1 MDTTVVAATAI
12 GAMAGLIGGLGGP
25 VITASIQRS
34 NERSR
39 QRERAAEVLGSAGLL
54 LAELNPGSML
64 MPIYLAPVLQSSEQ
78 EAIDEALAK
87 LAKLDQRVSVV
98 RENLSTLAGW
108 WSTATGSD
116 LAEQLQAAIFEI
128 RRLDG
133 LLIEDLRVHDVTGP
147 SRASVQGLEGRELT
161 GEPAPCRDPW
171 GRRATA
177 AEAPAVTA
185 AEAPASS
192 ASRVMDGLSVNGMGM
207 APTLAFR
214 LKGAG
219 YPSKA
224 SSLRSCLRHP

>member
-39 QRERAAEVLGSAGLL
+39 LRERAAEVLGSAGLL

-78 EAIDEALAK
+78 DAKDDALAK

-133 LLIEDLRVHDVTGP
+133 LLIENIRVHDVTPELRDRAFEVWKDANSLANQLRAEIRGDAGP
-147 SRASVQGLEGRELT
+147 PPPKLLPSPPPKLLLPARPESWT
-161 GEPAPCRDPW
+161 G
-171 GRRATA
+171 
-177 AEAPAVTA
+177 
-185 AEAPASS
+185 S
-192 ASRVMDGLSVNGMGM
+192 ASTGWEWLQRWLSG
-207 APTLAFR
+207 
-214 LKGAG
+214 
-219 YPSKA
+219 
-224 SSLRSCLRHP
+224 

>member
-133 LLIEDLRVHDVTGP
+133 LLIEDLRVHDVTPDLRDRAFEAWKDANSLASQLRAEIRGDAGP
-147 SRASVQGLEGRELT
+147 PPPKLLPPPPPKLLLPARPESWT
-161 GEPAPCRDPW
+161 G
-171 GRRATA
+171 
-177 AEAPAVTA
+177 
-185 AEAPASS
+185 S
-192 ASRVMDGLSVNGMGM
+192 ASTGWEWLQRWLSG
-207 APTLAFR
+207 
-214 LKGAG
+214 
-219 YPSKA
+219 
-224 SSLRSCLRHP
+224 

>member
-39 QRERAAEVLGSAGLL
+39 QRERAAEVLGSAGPLL
-54 LAELNPGSML
+54 TELHPGSML
-64 MPIYLAPVLQSSEQ
+64 MPIYLAPVLQSNEQ

-108 WSTATGSD
+108 WSTTTGSD
-116 LAEQLQAAIFEI
+116 LADQLQAAIFEI

-133 LLIEDLRVHDVTGP
+133 LLIEDLRVHDVTPDLRERAFKAWKDGNSLASQLRAEIRGDAGP
-147 SRASVQGLEGRELT
+147 PPPKLLPSPPPKLLLPARPESWT
-161 GEPAPCRDPW
+161 G
-171 GRRATA
+171 
-177 AEAPAVTA
+177 
-185 AEAPASS
+185 S
-192 ASRVMDGLSVNGMGM
+192 ASTGWEWLQRWLSG
-207 APTLAFR
+207 
-214 LKGAG
+214 
-219 YPSKA
+219 
-224 SSLRSCLRHP
+224 

>member
-12 GAMAGLIGGLGGP
+12 GAMAGLIGGLGGL

-54 LAELNPGSML
+54 LTELNPASMV
-64 MPIYLAPVLQSSEQ
+64 MPIYIAPVQQSSEQ
-78 EAIDEALAK
+78 DAIGEALAK

-133 LLIEDLRVHDVTGP
+133 LLIEDLRVHDVTPDLRERAFKAWKDGNSLASQLRAEIRGDAGP
-147 SRASVQGLEGRELT
+147 PPPKLLPSPPPKLLLPARPESWT
-161 GEPAPCRDPW
+161 G
-171 GRRATA
+171 
-177 AEAPAVTA
+177 
-185 AEAPASS
+185 S
-192 ASRVMDGLSVNGMGM
+192 ASTGWEWLQRWLSG
-207 APTLAFR
+207 
-214 LKGAG
+214 
-219 YPSKA
+219 
-224 SSLRSCLRHP
+224 

>member
-1 MDTTVVAATAI
+1 
-12 GAMAGLIGGLGGP
+12 MAGLIGGLGGP

-39 QRERAAEVLGSAGLL
+39 LRERAAEVLGSAGLL

-64 MPIYLAPVLQSSEQ
+64 MPIYLAPVLQSNEQ

-133 LLIEDLRVHDVTGP
+133 LLIEDLRVHDVTPDLRERAFKAWKDGNSLASQLRAEIRGDAGP
-147 SRASVQGLEGRELT
+147 PPPKLLPSPPPKLLLPARPEPWT
-161 GEPAPCRDPW
+161 G
-171 GRRATA
+171 
-177 AEAPAVTA
+177 
-185 AEAPASS
+185 S
-192 ASRVMDGLSVNGMGM
+192 ASTGWEWLQRWLSG
-207 APTLAFR
+207 
-214 LKGAG
+214 
-219 YPSKA
+219 
-224 SSLRSCLRHP
+224 

>member
-39 QRERAAEVLGSAGLL
+39 LRERAAEVLGSAGLL

-133 LLIEDLRVHDVTGP
+133 LLIEDLRVHDVTPDLRERAFKAWKDGNSLASQLRAEIRGDAGP
-147 SRASVQGLEGRELT
+147 PPPKLLPSPPPKLLLPARPESWT
-161 GEPAPCRDPW
+161 G
-171 GRRATA
+171 
-177 AEAPAVTA
+177 
-185 AEAPASS
+185 S
-192 ASRVMDGLSVNGMGM
+192 ASTGWEWLQRWLSG
-207 APTLAFR
+207 
-214 LKGAG
+214 
-219 YPSKA
+219 
-224 SSLRSCLRHP
+224 

>member
-54 LAELNPGSML
+54 LAELNPASMV

-133 LLIEDLRVHDVTGP
+133 LLIEDLRVHDVTPDLRERAFKAWKDGNSLASQLRAEIRGDAGP
-147 SRASVQGLEGRELT
+147 PPPKLLPSPPPKLLLPARPESWT
-161 GEPAPCRDPW
+161 G
-171 GRRATA
+171 
-177 AEAPAVTA
+177 
-185 AEAPASS
+185 S
-192 ASRVMDGLSVNGMGM
+192 ASTGWEWLQRWLSG
-207 APTLAFR
+207 
-214 LKGAG
+214 
-219 YPSKA
+219 
-224 SSLRSCLRHP
+224 

>member
-133 LLIEDLRVHDVTGP
+133 LLIEDLRVHDVTPDLRERAFKAWKDGNSLASQLRAEIRGDAGP
-147 SRASVQGLEGRELT
+147 PPPKLLPSPPPKLLLPARPESWT
-161 GEPAPCRDPW
+161 G
-171 GRRATA
+171 
-177 AEAPAVTA
+177 
-185 AEAPASS
+185 S
-192 ASRVMDGLSVNGMGM
+192 ASTGWEWLQRWLSG
-207 APTLAFR
+207 
-214 LKGAG
+214 
-219 YPSKA
+219 
-224 SSLRSCLRHP
+224 

>member
-39 QRERAAEVLGSAGLL
+39 QRERAAEMLGSAGLL

-133 LLIEDLRVHDVTGP
+133 LLIEDLRVHDVTPDLRERAFKAWKDGNSLASQLRAEIRGDAGP
-147 SRASVQGLEGRELT
+147 PPPKLLPSPPPKLLLPARPESWT
-161 GEPAPCRDPW
+161 G
-171 GRRATA
+171 
-177 AEAPAVTA
+177 
-185 AEAPASS
+185 S
-192 ASRVMDGLSVNGMGM
+192 ASTGWEWLQRWLSG
-207 APTLAFR
+207 
-214 LKGAG
+214 
-219 YPSKA
+219 
-224 SSLRSCLRHP
+224 

>member
-12 GAMAGLIGGLGGP
+12 GVMAGLIGGLGGP

-133 LLIEDLRVHDVTGP
+133 LLIEDLRVHDVTPDLRERAFKAWKDGNSLASQLRAEIRGDAGP
-147 SRASVQGLEGRELT
+147 PPPKLLPSPPPKLLLPARPESWT
-161 GEPAPCRDPW
+161 G
-171 GRRATA
+171 
-177 AEAPAVTA
+177 
-185 AEAPASS
+185 S
-192 ASRVMDGLSVNGMGM
+192 ASTGWEWLQRWLSG
-207 APTLAFR
+207 
-214 LKGAG
+214 
-219 YPSKA
+219 
-224 SSLRSCLRHP
+224 

>member
-12 GAMAGLIGGLGGP
+12 GAMAGLIGGLGGL

-39 QRERAAEVLGSAGLL
+39 QRERAAEMLGSAGLL

-64 MPIYLAPVLQSSEQ
+64 MPIYLAPVLQSNEQ

-133 LLIEDLRVHDVTGP
+133 LLIEDLRVHDVTPDLRERAFKAWKDGNSLASQLRAEIRGDAGP
-147 SRASVQGLEGRELT
+147 PPPKLLLPARPESWT
-161 GEPAPCRDPW
+161 G
-171 GRRATA
+171 
-177 AEAPAVTA
+177 
-185 AEAPASS
+185 S
-192 ASRVMDGLSVNGMGM
+192 ASTGWEWLQRWLSG
-207 APTLAFR
+207 
-214 LKGAG
+214 
-219 YPSKA
+219 
-224 SSLRSCLRHP
+224 